1 MNETRKI
8 DETDLIKRLSIGDE
22 MAFEI
27 LFYRYRGKLSNFI
40 EKSLPQHVDLEET
53 VHEIFLRIWINKEKL
68 DANRPFG
75 PYLFKIARNIIVD
88 ELRKNIER
96 LVYLQDGSFTSDLSI
111 NDTDLKIEEKEL
123 NNWFSSILDKLP
135 PKRRKIFVM
144 SRFEDL
150 TYKEIAYKLNIS
162 ENTVD
167 TQIRR
172 SLQFFRDEI
181 KKIRTIF
188 IFLFK
193 K

>member
-1 MNETRKI
+1 
-8 DETDLIKRLSIGDE
+8 